1 MKQLML
7 LIAATIILSACNMQS
22 KRNYK
27 YIEKVREQSVL
38 GGSSIKDK
46 EEKIISAPSDSAA
59 YLEAYKKYCI
69 SLKIY
74 NDMRKEG
81 MGQYLDIPIG
91 FELYNSDGENITDIF
106 FESRLTEEEAIE
118 SSILAMDNVIM
129 RSNNNASKQTQAQ
142 ESKIDSVKIKEL
154 LPFFNVKKDEFDPNG
169 KTWYKPKSAP
179 QYTNRNGIYLYFASQ
194 NGKVAALRFRVQY
207 FSDDW
212 LFFKKIQF
220 SIDDNAYEYIPSD
233 TETDCGNGGKIW
245 EWFDEALTG
254 SDKDLIYALV
264 EAKSARMKFIGR
276 QYYDIKTITK
286 NQVIDMKR
294 ALELYRAMGGTY

>member
-1 MKQLML
+1 MKNLML
-7 LIAATIILSACNMQS
+7 LIATTIILSACNMQT

-27 YIEKVREQSVL
+27 YVERVREQSVL

-46 EEKIISAPSDSAA
+46 EEKTISANSDSAA

-69 SLKIY
+69 SQKVY

-81 MGQYLDIPIG
+81 MGEYLDIPVG
-91 FELYNSDGENITDIF
+91 FKLYNSDGEDITNII
-106 FESRLTEEEAIE
+106 FESKLSEEEAIE
-118 SSILAMDNVIM
+118 SSILAMDNVAK
-129 RSNNNASKQTQAQ
+129 RSNSNAGTQTKTQ
-142 ESKIDSVKIKEL
+142 EQRIDSAKIKEL
-154 LPFFNVKKDEFDPNG
+154 LPFFKVKKDEFDPNG
-169 KTWYKPKSAP
+169 KTWYEPKSAP
-179 QYTNRNGIYLYFASQ
+179 QYTNRNGIYLYFAVL
-194 NGKVAALRFRVQY
+194 NGRVAALRFRVQY

-220 SIDDNAYEYIPSD
+220 SIDDKAYEYIPSD

-264 EAKSARMKFIGR
+264 EAKSAKMKFIGR

-286 NQVIDMKR
+286 NQVTDMKR
-294 ALELYRAMGGTY
+294 TLELYRAMGGTY